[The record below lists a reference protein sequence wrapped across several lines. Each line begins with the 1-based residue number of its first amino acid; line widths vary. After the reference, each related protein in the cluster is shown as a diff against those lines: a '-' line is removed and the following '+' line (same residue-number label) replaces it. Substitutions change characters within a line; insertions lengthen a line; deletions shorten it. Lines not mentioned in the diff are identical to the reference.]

1 MPRILNPHHLLS
13 FLGLLALTSLTGC
26 IFVVDGTN
34 DDGYDIDNAI
44 PLVIEED
51 TYWNCALDDVVGVYF
66 WEFQAGVADADGLS
80 DIETVIVDVVLSDTG
95 FMLESVN
102 LIDEGAGI
110 WGGLVW
116 EDESDLYCGDAV
128 DVTFTVYDFLGDSDS
143 FTLYY

>member
-1 MPRILNPHHLLS
+1 MPCMLNAHRLPFL
-13 FLGLLALTSLTGC
+13 LGLFVMASLSGC
-26 IFVVDGTN
+26 IFVVDRTSDN
-34 DDGYDIDNAI
+34 DIDNAI
-44 PLVIEED
+44 PYVIEED

-66 WEFQAGVADADGLS
+66 WEFQAGVGDADGLS
-80 DIETVIVDVVLSDTG
+80 DVETVIVDIVLSDTG

-102 LIDEGAGI
+102 LIDEGDGI

>member
-1 MPRILNPHHLLS
+1 MPHQLNPHRLL
-13 FLGLLALTSLTGC
+13 FLLGLFAMTTLSGC
-26 IFVVDGTN
+26 ILVVDGTRD
-34 DDGYDIDNAI
+34 DDGDNAV
-44 PLVIEED
+44 PYVVDED

-66 WEFQAGVADADGLS
+66 WEFQAGVGDADGLS
-80 DIETVIVDVVLSDTG
+80 DIDSVVADVVLSDTG